1 MSSSLVK
8 FMNRTVNGNG
18 RGKVFWGRSEADGLP
33 FRGPEAPMLTNE
45 EYEDR
50 LVRIHDPKNGIFDV
64 TNEEENKRY
73 LEIMDGLANGWY
85 QLIYINRQFDEAKA
99 LVYVEWLESYMEDG
113 SPSRPLPSFQ
123 NTGLG
128 NGQ

>member
-1 MSSSLVK
+1 M
-8 FMNRTVNGNG
+8 M
-18 RGKVFWGRSEADGLP
+18 
-33 FRGPEAPMLTNE
+33 TNQE
-45 EYEDR
+45 FDDR
-50 LVRIHDPKNGIFDV
+50 LVRVHDPKNGIFDV
-64 TNEEENKRY
+64 TNDEDNKRY

-85 QLIYINRQFDEAKA
+85 QLIYINRQFDEEKR

-113 SPSRPLPSFQ
+113 SPSRALPISQ

>member
-18 RGKVFWGRSEADGLP
+18 RGKVFWGRAEADGAP
-33 FRGPEAPMLTNE
+33 FRGPEAPMLTNQ
-45 EYEDR
+45 EYDDR
-50 LVRIHDPKNGIFDV
+50 LVRVHDPKNGIFDV
-64 TNEEENKRY
+64 TNEEENKKY

-85 QLIYINRQFDEAKA
+85 QLIYINRQFDETKS

-113 SPSRPLPSFQ
+113 SPNRPLPEK